1 MPAGEIGEEQIQP
14 RYQEIGEWL
23 AEECSRLPA
32 GTLLP
37 SESQLATKFNVSRM
51 TARHA
56 LEKLR
61 ESGKIERRR
70 GVGSFVADPQLHRR
84 EAVLRSFT
92 EEIAA
97 RGMVASSI
105 VLDMSLV
112 VRPSEARELGL
123 DPKSTLIAIDRIR
136 CADGVPVARER
147 VHLSEEKYR
156 AVLDRDLSAGS
167 LHAALLDL
175 GATLSQTRGVVTARL
190 ATSEECNLLQVE
202 APAALLVETR
212 TVSDSNGVPVE
223 NTETAYLGT
232 RWAIDTLGAVTPR

>member
-1 MPAGEIGEEQIQP
+1 
-14 RYQEIGEWL
+14 
-23 AEECSRLPA
+23 
-32 GTLLP
+32 
-37 SESQLATKFNVSRM
+37 
-51 TARHA
+51 
-56 LEKLR
+56 
-61 ESGKIERRR
+61 
-70 GVGSFVADPQLHRR
+70 
-84 EAVLRSFT
+84 
-92 EEIAA
+92 
-97 RGMVASSI
+97 MVASSI

-112 VRPSEARELGL
+112 VRPSEAKELGL

-175 GATLSQTRGVVTARL
+175 CATLAQTRGVVTARL

-212 TVSDSNGVPVE
+212 TVLDSNGVPVE

-232 RWAIDTLGAVTPR
+232 RWAIAPLGAVTPR

>member
-1 MPAGEIGEEQIQP
+1 MPAGDIGEEQIQP

-23 AEECSRLPA
+23 VEECSRLPA

-147 VHLSEEKYR
+147 VHLPEEKYR

-175 GATLSQTRGVVTARL
+175 GATLTQTRGVVTARL
-190 ATSEECNLLQVE
+190 ATLEECNLLQVE